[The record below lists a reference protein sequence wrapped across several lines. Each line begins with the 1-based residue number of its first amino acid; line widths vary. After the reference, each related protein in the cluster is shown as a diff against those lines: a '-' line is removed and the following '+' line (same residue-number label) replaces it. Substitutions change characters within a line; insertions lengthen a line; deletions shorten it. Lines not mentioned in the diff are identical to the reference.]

1 MFTSSEIQVQISEI
15 DNWLKTKGWPTNIP
29 DELKILAYFGH
40 LSQRVNQLD
49 LLLKRNRGGQVK
61 EISDDLKRAAT
72 FLSYRELL
80 IKKGHK
86 KPNNKT
92 VLEFCVNAAVILHD
106 LGEITDQELSL
117 WTKAS
122 LKSMQNTIKKGVS
135 KLEQSSRMN
144 NRTN

>member
-1 MFTSSEIQVQISEI
+1 MFTSSKIQVQISEI
-15 DNWLKTKGWPTNIP
+15 DNWLNTKGWPTNIP

-40 LSQRVNQLD
+40 LSRRTNQLD

-61 EISDDLKRAAT
+61 EIADDLKRAAT

-86 KPNNKT
+86 NPNNKS
-92 VLEFCVNAAVILHD
+92 VLEFCVNAAVILHV
-106 LGEITDQELSL
+106 LGEITDKELSL

-122 LKSMQNTIKKGVS
+122 LKSMQNTIKSGVS
-135 KLEQSSRMN
+135 KLEQYSRIN
-144 NRTN
+144 NQN